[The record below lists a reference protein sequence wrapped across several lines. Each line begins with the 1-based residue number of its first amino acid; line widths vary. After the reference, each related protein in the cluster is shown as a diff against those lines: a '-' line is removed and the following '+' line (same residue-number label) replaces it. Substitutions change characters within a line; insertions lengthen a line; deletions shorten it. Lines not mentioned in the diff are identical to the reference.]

1 MALADIIAI
10 VTYIVAFILGL
21 IAKRIPFV
29 NNKIIP
35 LQNIAVGLIIAIIE
49 WIITKDF
56 NIAIATSGILA
67 GGTYDVLHNLDKL
80 RKEDK

>member
-21 IAKRIPFV
+21 IAKRVPFV

-49 WIITKDF
+49 WVITKDF